1 MNEKKKTLTFAGVA
15 AALLLLAFITA
26 PRRVTPSAFNDQGQP
41 FFADFKD
48 PLAATSLEVI
58 DYDEATGSARPFKVL
73 LKDGK
78 WTIPSHNDYPADGK
92 DRLAKTAAS
101 VIDIKKDDFR
111 SDNIA
116 DHEACGVVDP
126 LDETAASLKGR
137 GKRVTLK
144 GGSEQVL
151 ADFIIGKE
159 VEGREGFRFVR
170 VPGQKRVYAVR
181 MNIDIS
187 TKFSDWIESD
197 LLKVNKDD
205 IKQVVLKDYSIDER
219 RGLVNQRDVVVLDKK
234 DSDWIANKMSSSEE
248 VDKTKI
254 NDFLTTLDGL
264 SIVGVRVKPAGLSQN
279 LEKLSE
285 GVMLTQAD
293 VMSLQSKGYYFTPNG
308 QLLSNE
314 GELEALTK
322 DGVKY
327 TLRFGEIVYGQGE
340 AVSAGTETSEADIA
354 QGPGENRYLF
364 ITTSFDPK
372 QLPPEP
378 KKPRN
383 TDFLTKADSLWT
395 DADRENKKIH
405 DEYEVWQ
412 KNIEKGRNL
421 SNELNARFAKWYYV
435 ISAASFDKLHL
446 QRRDLVKAKAAKT
459 S

>member
-1 MNEKKKTLTFAGVA
+1 MNEKKKTLTYAGVA

-219 RGLVNQRDVVVLDKK
+219 RGLVNQRDVVILDKK
-234 DSDWIANKMSSSEE
+234 DSDWVANKMSSSEE

-285 GVMLTQAD
+285 GRC
-293 VMSLQSKGYYFTPNG
+293 
-308 QLLSNE
+308 LLMVQE
-314 GELEALTK
+314 
-322 DGVKY
+322 
-327 TLRFGEIVYGQGE
+327 
-340 AVSAGTETSEADIA
+340 
-354 QGPGENRYLF
+354 
-364 ITTSFDPK
+364 
-372 QLPPEP
+372 
-378 KKPRN
+378 
-383 TDFLTKADSLWT
+383 
-395 DADRENKKIH
+395 
-405 DEYEVWQ
+405 
-412 KNIEKGRNL
+412 
-421 SNELNARFAKWYYV
+421 
-435 ISAASFDKLHL
+435 
-446 QRRDLVKAKAAKT
+446 
-459 S
+459 